1 MKDTDLISQ
10 MLIDTLDST
19 DINKRTFLYEV
30 PDNLVEIDA
39 YLDKE
44 RSCYCLMISGVY
56 VEAPINWAPF
66 KNRLKGE
73 FVITNTEDDFK
84 LLSVFNMISNSPVSA
99 LKIILHKESHLPLK
113 KSA

>member
-10 MLIDTLDST
+10 MLIDTLDSK
-19 DINKRTFLYEV
+19 ILNKRKFLYEV
-30 PDNLVEIDA
+30 PDDLVEIDA
-39 YLDKE
+39 YLDRD
-44 RSCYCLMISGVY
+44 RSCYSLMISGLY
-56 VEAPINWAPF
+56 VEVPTNWAPF

-84 LLSVFNMISNSPVSA
+84 LLSVFNMISNNPVSA
-99 LKIILHKESHLPLK
+99 LKIVLHQEGDLFLK